1 MPGAK
6 RKLTQRNAAVMK
18 RFSAGETV
26 ASIARHFTITPE
38 RVRQIVYRLSRRD
51 AERSKLVAQ
60 YGEKPLIA
68 TLPDDTLIDVLVLL
82 PTKVHGWAV
91 RLRQLQY
98 WEPPITTLGDLR
110 RATNQ
115 QLLRI
120 PNVGRTFVK
129 EIRRHCPERD

>member
-1 MPGAK
+1 MPGTK
-6 RKLTQRNAAVMK
+6 RKLTQRNTAIMK
-18 RFSAGETV
+18 RFSAGDTV

-51 AERSKLVAQ
+51 AEQSKLQKQ
-60 YGEKPLIA
+60 YGEKPSIA
-68 TLPDDTLIDVLVLL
+68 TLPDETPIEVLVLL

-110 RATNQ
+110 SMTNA
-115 QLLRI
+115 QLFRI